1 MKSTDDSAA
10 PAPVGPD
17 ILVRILRHEVG
28 GLLQTVYSCV
38 AILQQRLPAT
48 SELERN
54 ALTTLRAQ
62 GEACKNLLDTIH
74 DFLLPPKLSLAR
86 VNLTELAAT
95 LVGKVAPRFSHLEI
109 KTQGDKEVTISAD
122 SQALTQLG
130 NFLLVK
136 ACNSAREKVEFNTIA
151 GPVAGEAEWVIDN
164 DGPGVPAEQLDSFL
178 HTMAFA
184 HEGRLII
191 GLAPAE
197 QIIRRHGGRLD
208 VVNRP
213 EGGCSLRVIL
223 PKTPPEMEAT
233 KP

>member
-1 MKSTDDSAA
+1 MRSSAESGS

-54 ALTTLRAQ
+54 ALTTLRGQA
-62 GEACKNLLDTIH
+62 EACKNLLDAVH
-74 DFLLPPKLSLAR
+74 DYLLPPKLSFAR
-86 VNLTELAAT
+86 VNLTDLAGT
-95 LVGKVAPRFSHLEI
+95 LVAKVAPRFAHL
-109 KTQGDKEVTISAD
+109 QVTATGGEPVIISAD

-130 NFLLVK
+130 NFLLAK
-136 ACNSAREKVEFNTIA
+136 ACNTAREKVEFQTLL
-151 GPVAGEAEWVIDN
+151 GPVAGEAEWVISN
-164 DGPGVPAEQLDSFL
+164 DGTAIPAEEVESLL

-184 HEGRLII
+184 HDGRLVL

-208 VVNRP
+208 LVNR
-213 EGGCSLRVIL
+213 ERGWAMRVIL
-223 PKTPPEMEAT
+223 PKTPPEAEKAA
-233 KP
+233 P